1 MSVGELDKERE
12 KHYKWDQLYLSYMK
26 NYYRKGCNDDS
37 KESNASS

>member
-12 KHYKWDQLYLSYMK
+12 KHYKWDHLSYMK